1 MIVRPRPSALQ
12 LFFILRGSIFPFIAA
27 KLICITLLS
36 CVVVGLYEFGWLPW
50 LSHVS
55 APPFSLLGLA
65 LSVFLGF
72 RNSACYDRWWEARKQ
87 WGELII
93 QARGLARDLHALL
106 PDERHAALRR
116 RCLLRGIAFAH
127 ALVAHLR
134 DQDVIAACQ
143 RWVDS
148 TELEVLR
155 SKRNVPDALLNGI
168 SQDLAECLRQGAISD
183 VLYRSLGQRLDLL
196 ATSQAICER
205 IKNTPT
211 PFAYSLLLHRTAW
224 LFCMLLPFGLVGSLE
239 ILTPL
244 LVTIIA
250 YTFFGLDALGD
261 ELEEPF
267 GLSDNDLP
275 LNTMVRSVEIDLLD
289 SLGEP
294 TPPPLLPKGYV
305 LD

>member
-1 MIVRPRPSALQ
+1 MIVRPRPSALH
-12 LFFILRGSIFPFIAA
+12 LFFVLRGSIFPHIAS
-27 KLICITLLS
+27 KLLSITLLS
-36 CVVVGLYEFGWLPW
+36 CVVVGLYDFGWMRW

-72 RNSACYDRWWEARKQ
+72 RNSACYERWWEARKQ

-93 QARGLARDLHALL
+93 QARGLARETQALL
-106 PDERHAALRR
+106 AGNDNAPLRR
-116 RCLLRGIAFAH
+116 RTIERCIAFAH
-127 ALVAHLR
+127 ALAAHLR
-134 DQDVIAACQ
+134 DQDAAGACKA
-143 RWVDS
+143 WVSPD
-148 TELEVLR
+148 ELAVLR
-155 SKRNVPDALLNGI
+155 TRRNVPDTLLNWI
-168 SQDLAECLRQGAISD
+168 NQDLAQCLREQRLSD
-183 VLYRSLGQRLDLL
+183 VLYRGLEQRVDTL
-196 ATSQAICER
+196 AASQAICER

-211 PFAYSLLLHRTAW
+211 PFAYTLLLHRTAW

-239 ILTPL
+239 MLTPV

-275 LNTMVRSVEIDLLD
+275 LSAMVRGIEIDLLEA
-289 SLGEP
+289 LGDALPEP
-294 TPPPLLPKGYV
+294 LQPQDYLLQ
-305 LD
+305 